1 MSVPP
6 RKITSDSPRLLTAN
20 RLRDGAVIFFT
31 GKDLATLTQDGFGPA
46 WSLAIADAP
55 LYSLAEAEALH
66 AIAAQNPQLVGPYLV
81 EAEATA
87 HGPRPLAMRERIRG
101 DGPTVAIP
109 TNPESLTQ
117 AKAA

>member
-1 MSVPP
+1 MSATP
-6 RKITSDSPRLLTAN
+6 RKASSDALRLLTAN

-31 GKDLATLTQDGFGPA
+31 GQDLASQSQEGFGPA

-55 LYSLAEAEALH
+55 LFPVAEAEALLAE
-66 AIAAQNPQLVGPYLV
+66 AIQTPQIVAPYLV

-87 HGPRPLAMRERIRG
+87 TGPRPLKIRERIRG
-101 DGPTVAIP
+101 DGPTVEIP
-109 TNPESLTQ
+109 TNPDSMTS

>member
-1 MSVPP
+1 MSATP
-6 RKITSDSPRLLTAN
+6 RKVTSAAPRLLTAN

-55 LYSLAEAEALH
+55 LFSLAEAETLL
-66 AIAAQNPQLVGPYLV
+66 AIAVQNPALVGPYLV
-81 EAEATA
+81 EADATA
-87 HGPRPLAMRERIRG
+87 HGPRPLKMRERIRG
-101 DGPTVAIP
+101 EGPTVDIP
-109 TNPESLTQ
+109 TNPASLTQ

>member
-1 MSVPP
+1 MSATP
-6 RKITSDSPRLLTAN
+6 RKVTSDAPRLLTAN

-46 WSLAIADAP
+46 WSLSIADAP
-55 LYSLAEAEALH
+55 LFDLAEAEALH
-66 AIAAQNPQLVGPYLV
+66 AIAAQNPALVGPYLV

-87 HGPRPLAMRERIRG
+87 HGPRPLKMRERIRG

-109 TNPESLTQ
+109 TTPDSLTQ

>member
-1 MSVPP
+1 MSATP
-6 RKITSDSPRLLTAN
+6 RKITSDAPRLLTAN

-55 LYSLAEAEALH
+55 LLSLADAEALQ
-66 AIAAQNPQLVGPYLV
+66 AIALQNPALVGPYLV

-87 HGPRPLAMRERIRG
+87 HGPRPLKMRERIRG
-101 DGPTVAIP
+101 EGPTVGLP
-109 TNPESLTQ
+109 TTPQSLTP
-117 AKAA
+117 ARAA